1 MINKILKSPLFYLI
15 LIVIIATGLRLFRLS
30 DYFYYAHDNDLAAW
44 MVKDIVKNGH
54 LRLIGQETST
64 AGIFIGP
71 FFYYLMIPF
80 FLLTNLD
87 PIGIT
92 YSGIILGIVTTLS
105 FFYVFYSTHN
115 KKVAFIATIIYATS
129 QYLVFND
136 KEIVPTMFVYLW
148 TVWYYFA
155 IKKLLDGKKIG
166 YIVSGIL
173 ISFIWHI
180 NFALVLLLPLI
191 PVAILM
197 SGKKL
202 NYRYILY
209 GLLAIIP
216 MSIPLLLFE
225 FRHGFMQINA
235 LITSLTTTQSQ
246 VFTLSERFNRVL
258 ELSGKN
264 LKSLLLPGIFE
275 GASMYAT
282 IVGVIVLFLAIY
294 KKIMDKKTG
303 ILIFSWIL
311 LYMLF
316 FTFYSKILS
325 EYYLNGMIVA
335 WIVVFSILIGR
346 LFEINNKTKI
356 LGALLMFMVVESNL
370 EAIYLM
376 PINKSGYLHRK
387 EIVRLIDEDRQKQD
401 YPCVS
406 VSYITEVGN
415 DLGYR
420 FFFYLRDMHVG
431 KPAGGAPVYSI
442 VYPLSMVDKVDL
454 EVGALG
460 LIYPDYKKYSKGEIK
475 KACSGENPNLFE
487 PMFGYTE

>member
-1 MINKILKSPLFYLI
+1 
-15 LIVIIATGLRLFRLS
+15 
-30 DYFYYAHDNDLAAW
+30 
-44 MVKDIVKNGH
+44 
-54 LRLIGQETST
+54 
-64 AGIFIGP
+64 
-71 FFYYLMIPF
+71 
-80 FLLTNLD
+80 
-87 PIGIT
+87 
-92 YSGIILGIVTTLS
+92 
-105 FFYVFYSTHN
+105 
-115 KKVAFIATIIYATS
+115 
-129 QYLVFND
+129 
-136 KEIVPTMFVYLW
+136 
-148 TVWYYFA
+148 
-155 IKKLLDGKKIG
+155 
-166 YIVSGIL
+166 
-173 ISFIWHI
+173 
-180 NFALVLLLPLI
+180 
-191 PVAILM
+191 
-197 SGKKL
+197 
-202 NYRYILY
+202 
-209 GLLAIIP
+209 
-216 MSIPLLLFE
+216 
-225 FRHGFMQINA
+225 
-235 LITSLTTTQSQ
+235 
-246 VFTLSERFNRVL
+246 
-258 ELSGKN
+258 
-264 LKSLLLPGIFE
+264 
-275 GASMYAT
+275 
-282 IVGVIVLFLAIY
+282 
-294 KKIMDKKTG
+294 MDKKTG

-346 LFEINNKTKI
+346 LFEMNNKTKI

-460 LIYPDYKKYSKGEIK
+460 LIYPDYKKYSKAEIEK
-475 KACSGENPNLFE
+475 VCSGENPNLFE